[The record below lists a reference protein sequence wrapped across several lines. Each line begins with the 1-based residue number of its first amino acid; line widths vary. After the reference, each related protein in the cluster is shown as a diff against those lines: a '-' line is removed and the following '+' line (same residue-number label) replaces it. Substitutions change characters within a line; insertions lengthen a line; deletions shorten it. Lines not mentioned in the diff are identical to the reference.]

1 MNAYV
6 ILTGAIVAEV
16 AATTALKAAQGF
28 TRPAPSALVA
38 AGYALAFYLL
48 SQVVKSVPLGVAYA
62 IWCAGGIVATALLSM
77 VLYGQKPDLPA
88 VLGMGLIV
96 AGVVVMQLFSG
107 MSAH

>member
-1 MNAYV
+1 MV
-6 ILTGAIVAEV
+6 LTGAIVAEV

-48 SQVVKSVPLGVAYA
+48 SQVVKSVPPGVAYA
-62 IWCAGGIVATALLSM
+62 VWCAGGIVATALLSM

-88 VLGMGLIV
+88 VPGMGLIV
-96 AGVVVMQLFSG
+96 TGVVVMQLFSG
-107 MSAH
+107 RVGH